1 MQIGNVLRL
10 GVKELRILSRDP
22 IMLALILYAFTVS
35 IHAAATAMPETLNEA
50 PITVVDEDR
59 SALSWRMIDA
69 FQPPYFEPPE
79 PTTLARMETRL
90 DRGLTAFALAIPPGF
105 QRDVL
110 AGRQPAL
117 QLNVDATRMT
127 QAFSGAGYIEAIIDQ
142 EVTTFLEGHAPARAE
157 PAPVS
162 LAQRALYNPQFNQS
176 WFGGV
181 MELTMRISMLAI
193 ILTGA
198 ALIRE
203 REHGTLEHLMVM
215 PVTPLEILLAKIWSM
230 GLVVLVAA
238 GLSLVAIVQALI
250 GVPIAGSIPLFL
262 FGAAVHLFAA
272 TAMGVVLGTFARS
285 MPQFALLIL
294 LVLLPLLM
302 LSGAMTPRESMP
314 VFIRWLMLAA
324 PDTHFVMLSQAIL
337 FRGAGIEVV
346 WPQFLAL
353 LTIGLALFGLSV
365 TGFRRS
371 LGALAH

>member
-1 MQIGNVLRL
+1 MRMANVTRL
-10 GVKELRILSRDP
+10 GVKELQTLLRDP
-22 IMLALILYAFTVS
+22 IMLALIVYAFTVS

-59 SALSWRMIDA
+59 SPLSRRLVDA
-69 FQPPYFEPPE
+69 FQPPYFEPPT
-79 PTTLARMETRL
+79 PTTLARMESRL
-90 DRGLTAFALAIPPGF
+90 DEGLTAFALDIPPAF

-127 QAFSGAGYIEAIIDQ
+127 QAFSGAGYIEAIVNQ
-142 EVTTFLEGHAPARAE
+142 EVGGFVERYRAGASPA
-157 PAPVS
+157 APVA
-162 LAQRALYNPQFNQS
+162 LELRALYNPQLNQA

-181 MELTMRISMLAI
+181 MELTARITMLAI

-215 PVTPLEILLAKIWSM
+215 PVTPLEVMLAKILSM
-230 GLVVLVAA
+230 GLVVLIAA
-238 GLSLVAIVQALI
+238 SLSLLLVVQALI
-250 GVPIAGSIPLFL
+250 GVPIAGSVPLFL
-262 FGAAVHLFAA
+262 AGTVLHLFAA
-272 TAMGVVLGTFARS
+272 TSMGVALGTFARS

-314 VFIRWLMLAA
+314 AFIRWLMLAA

-337 FRGAGIEVV
+337 FRGAGIAVV

-353 LTIGLALFGLSV
+353 LVVGVALFAASLA
-365 TGFRRS
+365 GFRRAV
-371 LGALAH
+371 GALAH